1 MSRFIA
7 FPRWDRRGV
16 YYIEDTQT
24 KRQSS
29 LRTKD
34 KEEANRI
41 VNARNEAEKTPEINR
56 KIAMAYMAA
65 TDSKMAARTWQDVF
79 AGYLDRTALA
89 VRGGK
94 DSSTY
99 ERTVNSVKDRAL
111 DLIREKRAVATTG
124 ED

>member
-1 MSRFIA
+1 
-7 FPRWDRRGV
+7 
-16 YYIEDTQT
+16 
-24 KRQSS
+24 
-29 LRTKD
+29 
-34 KEEANRI
+34 
-41 VNARNEAEKTPEINR
+41 
-56 KIAMAYMAA
+56 MAA

-94 DSSTY
+94 DSATY

-111 DLIREKRAVATTG
+111 DLIREKRAVATTS